1 LSSATAAILDG
12 VTAPVFYSVNK
23 VGERRSGALSLMNAS
38 VGSQIV
44 PIVALQPYGK
54 GQTLGVATDTLWRWG
69 RMDGDISGAFHQFW
83 RDSIRYLAGEIEGG
97 RFLTVKWDRKRYR
110 PSEQAH
116 AEIGIVGRY
125 AEGEVYLKGSV
136 EHAGTSQDL
145 SIVLKDGNDFQTEV
159 FFTDRGDYAIK
170 LEATRAGE
178 PLDSYERVIRVGSN
192 VSEGAELAVDHPFLE
207 NLAARSGGYYQRE
220 AEAEEL
226 MERLKAM
233 LMTSADP
240 HDTPLVSAPA
250 LFGLLPI
257 YILLVMG
264 VLLWEWILRRRMNI
278 V

>member
-1 LSSATAAILDG
+1 
-12 VTAPVFYSVNK
+12 
-23 VGERRSGALSLMNAS
+23 
-38 VGSQIV
+38 
-44 PIVALQPYGK
+44 
-54 GQTLGVATDTLWRWG
+54 
-69 RMDGDISGAFHQFW
+69 MDGDISSAAHQFW

-97 RFLTVKWDRKRYR
+97 RFLTVQWDRKRYR
-110 PSEQAH
+110 PSEEGH
-116 AEIGIVGRY
+116 AEIGVVGRY
-125 AEGEVYLKGSV
+125 AEGEVHLKGTV
-136 EHAGTSQDL
+136 EHAGTTQDL

-159 FFTDRGDYAIK
+159 FFTDRGDYTIK
-170 LEATRAGE
+170 LEATLAGE

-192 VSEGAELAVDHPFLE
+192 VSEGADLAVDHPFLE

-220 AEAEEL
+220 ADTEQL
-226 MERLKAM
+226 IQRLKAM

-240 HDTPLVSAPA
+240 HDTPLVREPD